1 MFAVTMVTTYKI
13 NFKCFDVRFHL
24 NPDKTRIAASNEEA
38 GAYLLKILDDKPDKA
53 MTSSRK
59 IAGILNNQKG
69 VNAVVAF
76 NEDSKRY
83 NGEMNLQEGP
93 FINNIN
99 GPININ
105 PQGGLDVNDLQDG
118 IDIDNEVAET
128 DKELGSVDNE
138 ILNNAMQRIEYP
150 EASKSPDLDDERR

>member
-1 MFAVTMVTTYKI
+1 
-13 NFKCFDVRFHL
+13 
-24 NPDKTRIAASNEEA
+24 
-38 GAYLLKILDDKPDKA
+38 

-59 IAGILNNQKG
+59 IACILNNNQKG

-99 GPININ
+99 GPNSINL
-105 PQGGLDVNDLQDG
+105 QDLDDNDLRDG

-128 DKELGSVDNE
+128 DKEFGSVDNE
-138 ILNNAMQRIEYP
+138 ILNNVMQRFDCQ
-150 EASKSPDLDDERR
+150 EASKSPDLDDERREVANIRSRNGLSYEELTTI